1 MRLPR
6 EDRYDLIEPL
16 LPLVEKPSRY
26 LDHEWGA
33 ETDQSGPFHVCLM
46 YPDVYEVGL
55 PNMGLAILYRTLN
68 AQPGM
73 SCERGYLPWVDMADL
88 MRERRVPLLS
98 LECSAPVASFD
109 VVGFTL
115 AHEMACT
122 NILESLDLAG
132 IALLAADRDEDDPI
146 VIAGGPSVWNC
157 EPVAELFDA
166 VLLGD
171 GEEGIVDMCACVR
184 DGRAAGLSREELLL
198 SLARI
203 PGVYVPSLYEVVV
216 DETSTRWGYAR
227 PLPGTPAPEVV
238 LKRSYADLSQS
249 DPLPQTIVPY
259 MGVVQDRL
267 AIEVL
272 RGCARGCR
280 FCQAGMSYRP
290 VRERPFDQVVD
301 ACREG
306 LAITGHDEVSLT
318 SLSTTDHSQC
328 AQILHQLNA
337 DARERGVRVS
347 IPSQRLDSF
356 GVEMAA
362 EVGGAKKGGLTFAP
376 EAGSQR
382 LRDVINKNVTEE
394 NIDLAARN
402 AFENGWRR
410 MKLYFMM
417 GLPTETDDDIVQINQ
432 VADRVLE
439 IGRDVVGKGPKSGV
453 SVSISVAVFVPKAHT
468 PFQWAGQLPLEEVRR
483 RQQLLLHSCPDRA
496 IRISYHDAEVSLVEA
511 ALSKMGRAGLRLVMA
526 AWRRGCRFD
535 AWTDQFSFE
544 RWVEAAREVGLD
556 LEDIAAESFDLDA
569 RLPWEHTS
577 PAVSKGFLKREWRR
591 AAEGVTTADCTM
603 ETCAGCGV
611 CPTLGVENL
620 IAGERHAAS

>member
-132 IALLAADRDEDDPI
+132 IPLLAADRDEDDPI

-198 SLARI
+198 SLAAI

-227 PLPGTPAPEVV
+227 PLPDTPAPEVV
-238 LKRSYADLSQS
+238 LKRSYADLSKS

-382 LRDVINKNVTEE
+382 LRDVINKNVTEK

-417 GLPTETDDDIVQINQ
+417 GLPTETRGPRPRDRPRRGRQGPQERRLGLHLGRRLRAQGPHALPVGRPAPARRGPPPPAAAPALLPRPRDSHLLPRRRGLPRRGRPLQDGPRRPAPRDGRLEAWLPLRRLDRPVLLR
-432 VADRVLE
+432 ALGRGGPRGRPRPRGRRRRVLRPRRAPAVGAHLACRLQGLPQE
-439 IGRDVVGKGPKSGV
+439 GVAPRRPRHDYGRLHHGDLRGLRR
-453 SVSISVAVFVPKAHT
+453 
-468 PFQWAGQLPLEEVRR
+468 LPHARR
-483 RQQLLLHSCPDRA
+483 REPD
-496 IRISYHDAEVSLVEA
+496 
-511 ALSKMGRAGLRLVMA
+511 
-526 AWRRGCRFD
+526 
-535 AWTDQFSFE
+535 
-544 RWVEAAREVGLD
+544 
-556 LEDIAAESFDLDA
+556 
-569 RLPWEHTS
+569 
-577 PAVSKGFLKREWRR
+577 
-591 AAEGVTTADCTM
+591 
-603 ETCAGCGV
+603 CG
-611 CPTLGVENL
+611 
-620 IAGERHAAS
+620 